1 MSRVALESLGC
12 KLNQAEIEAL
22 ADRLVSRGHVLT
34 GSPGE
39 ADVYVLNTCSVTH
52 IADRKSRQALRS
64 ARRANPQARVI
75 ATGCYARRVP
85 EEVRLLG
92 IVDVILGDAEGDSL
106 VGAIEGHGHVR
117 TIGRTGDSTGGWSRT
132 RSLIKIQEGCSDFCS
147 FCVVPYTRGL
157 GRSRTPDEILAEVK
171 DKVARRH
178 QEVVLTG
185 TKIGEYRWNG
195 HGSAGLPEL
204 IRRILAETKVERLRL
219 SSLQPADL
227 TPELLALWRHDRL
240 CPHLHLPLQSGSDTI
255 LRQMHRPYSL
265 AEYERAVCQARDA
278 IPDLSITT
286 DILVGFPAEGES
298 EFEEGYRFC
307 ERIGF
312 AGMHVFPYSKRPGTP
327 AATMP
332 GQIDDKVKKHRSARM
347 MALGKRSARQFRSRF
362 LGRTMPVLWEDDSG
376 EGLWSGHTA
385 NYLRVYAQSD
395 KNLANQMLAA
405 KLVEEYA
412 DGLMGEIVNG
422 GYDG

>member
-1 MSRVALESLGC
+1 MSRVTLESLGC
-12 KLNQAEIEAL
+12 KLNQAETEAL

-34 GSPGE
+34 ASAEE

-64 ARRANPQARVI
+64 ARRANPLVRVI
-75 ATGCYARRVP
+75 ATGCYARRSP
-85 EEVRLLG
+85 EELGRLG
-92 IVDVILGDAEGDSL
+92 VVDVILSDAEGDSL
-106 VGAIEGHGHVR
+106 VGAIEGHERVR
-117 TIGRTGDSTGGWSRT
+117 TTRRTGDGTGHRGRT
-132 RSLIKIQEGCSDFCS
+132 RSLVKIQEGCRDFCS
-147 FCVVPYTRGL
+147 FCVVPYTRGP

-171 DKVARRH
+171 DKAARGH

-185 TKIGEYRWNG
+185 TKIGDYRSNG
-195 HGSAGLPEL
+195 GGSAGLPEL

-219 SSLQPADL
+219 TSLQPADL
-227 TPELLALWRHDRL
+227 TPELIMLWGHDRL

-265 AEYERAVCQARDA
+265 AEYEGAVCQARDA

-286 DILVGFPAEGES
+286 DILVGFPGERQD
-298 EFEEGYRFC
+298 EFEESYRFC
-307 ERIGF
+307 ERMGF
-312 AGMHVFPYSKRPGTP
+312 AAIHVFPYSKRPGTA

-332 GQIDDKVKKHRSARM
+332 GQIDDKVKKQRSARM

-362 LGRTMPVLWEDDSG
+362 LGRTMMVLWEDDSG

>member
-34 GSPGE
+34 GSAGQ
-39 ADVYVLNTCSVTH
+39 ADVYVLNTCTVTH
-52 IADRKSRQALRS
+52 IADRKSRQTLRS
-64 ARRANPQARVI
+64 ARRANPLVRVI
-75 ATGCYARRVP
+75 ATGCYARRAP
-85 EEVRLLG
+85 EELGRLG
-92 IVDVILGDAEGDSL
+92 VVDVILGDTEGDSL
-106 VGAIEGHGHVR
+106 VGAIESHGR
-117 TIGRTGDSTGGWSRT
+117 AGSTGSTGDSTGGWSRT
-132 RSLIKIQEGCSDFCS
+132 RSLVKIQEGCHDFCS
-147 FCVVPYTRGL
+147 FCVVPYTRGP
-157 GRSRTPDEILAEVK
+157 GRSRTVDEVLVEVK
-171 DKVARRH
+171 DKVARGH

-185 TKIGEYRWNG
+185 TKLGEYRSNG

-227 TPELLALWRHDRL
+227 TPELITLWHNDRL

-265 AEYERAVCQARDA
+265 AEYERAVCQYRGA

-286 DILVGFPAEGES
+286 DILVGFPGEGES
-298 EFEEGYRFC
+298 EFEESYRFC
-307 ERIGF
+307 ERMGF
-312 AGMHVFPYSKRPGTP
+312 AAIHVFPYSKRPGTA

-332 GQIDDKVKKHRSARM
+332 GQIDDKVKKQRSSRI
-347 MALGKRSARQFRSRF
+347 MALARRSARQFRSRF
-362 LGRTMPVLWEDDSG
+362 QGRTMMVLWEDDSG

-395 KNLANQMLAA
+395 KNLANQMLAV